1 MSLHKYTTQPRNI
14 ELVVTMGWDRPLQG
28 FFMNI
33 IQTNLEPASS
43 GEKTEE
49 DEEVFL
55 FNNLEQQVSHP
66 KGIEAYLFE
75 LEHRGIEVPEQMIN
89 EVLADGMHNVGNKI
103 VEHTRVNGIYNR
115 EQTL

>member
-1 MSLHKYTTQPRNI
+1 MSLHKFTTQLRNI

-28 FFMNI
+28 FFMTI
-33 IQTNLEPASS
+33 IQTNLEPASAD
-43 GEKTEE
+43 KKDEE
-49 DEEVFL
+49 DDEACL

-66 KGIEAYLFE
+66 QGIEAYLFE
-75 LEHRGIEVPEQMIN
+75 LEHRGIEVPEKMIN
-89 EVLADGMHNVGNKI
+89 EVLADGMQNVGNKI

>member
-1 MSLHKYTTQPRNI
+1 MSLHKFTTQLRNI

-28 FFMNI
+28 FFMTI
-33 IQTNLEPASS
+33 IQTNLEPAPV
-43 GEKTEE
+43 GEENEE
-49 DEEVFL
+49 DDEIYL
-55 FNNLEQQVSHP
+55 FNNLEQHVSHP

-75 LEHRGIEVPEQMIN
+75 LEHRGIEVPEKMIN

>member
-1 MSLHKYTTQPRNI
+1 MSLHKYTTQLRNI

-28 FFMNI
+28 FFMTI
-33 IQTNLEPASS
+33 IQTNLEPESVD
-43 GEKTEE
+43 KKYEE
-49 DEEVFL
+49 DDEVFL

-75 LEHRGIEVPEQMIN
+75 LEHRGIEVPEKMIN

>member
-1 MSLHKYTTQPRNI
+1 MSLHKYTTQLGNI

-28 FFMNI
+28 FFMTI
-33 IQTNLEPASS
+33 IQTNFEPAPA
-43 GEKTEE
+43 GEENEE
-49 DEEVFL
+49 DDEICL

-89 EVLADGMHNVGNKI
+89 EILADGMHNVGNKI